1 MKEPNWSNLN
11 IPKID
16 FQDISY
22 YSAPKKKK
30 MLKSIDEVDPE
41 LIKTFEKLGI
51 SLQEQK
57 RLSGVAV
64 DAVIDSVSIG
74 TTFKDK
80 LSELGI
86 IFCSFSEAVK
96 EHPELVRKHLGKVVP
111 SKDNKPLVLARKVLL
126 VKPLNKGNGLG
137 NGIGSEIASSASGAR

>member
-1 MKEPNWSNLN
+1 MSKDDKILKEFTSKEYEHGWSVDFDVDQAPKGLNEDVIRLISSKKDEPSWLLEWRLDAFETFKKMKEPSWSNLN

-16 FQDISY
+16 LQDISY

-80 LSELGI
+80 LG
-86 IFCSFSEAVK
+86 
-96 EHPELVRKHLGKVVP
+96 
-111 SKDNKPLVLARKVLL
+111 
-126 VKPLNKGNGLG
+126 
-137 NGIGSEIASSASGAR
+137 

>member
-1 MKEPNWSNLN
+1 
-11 IPKID
+11 
-16 FQDISY
+16 
-22 YSAPKKKK
+22 

-80 LSELGI
+80 LGELGI
-86 IFCSFSEAVK
+86 IFLF
-96 EHPELVRKHLGKVVP
+96 
-111 SKDNKPLVLARKVLL
+111 
-126 VKPLNKGNGLG
+126 
-137 NGIGSEIASSASGAR
+137 IF